1 MVQRGA
7 PRGGKLR
14 ALGILV
20 FAAVMLAAFVAASLP
35 GSARADDIFTVTGV
49 PVDVTADSA
58 TAAREQALLEGQRKA
73 ARMMLER
80 LTLKQD
86 SGSLPAIG
94 DAQLLDIVQGI
105 EVESEKIS
113 NVRYLGS
120 LTVRFRP
127 DAIRS
132 LLRTANVRY
141 AETVSKPLVVVPVY
155 HGGDTSMLWDEANPW
170 LAAWGSHV
178 AKGGL
183 VPLIVPLG
191 DLTDMSAITADD
203 AAQGV
208 GAKLEALARRYSA
221 TDTLVVVA
229 TTAADG
235 TGVDIAATRYGGA
248 QQERTD
254 VLRVAGTPGETTDAL
269 LGRAVAEVQ
278 AQVEEGWKQ
287 ENILHFDQEQM
298 LSVTV
303 PLRDLAEWVGVRKK
317 LGDVAYIRSAEIVAL
332 TKAQAIV
339 GLHYIGDTNQLKLAL
354 AQKDLDLTQE
364 GESWTLRPA
373 AAESAPAA
381 APGGASAPDSGAA
394 VPGATPA
401 PESAP
406 ASPSATGTP
415 APAPGATPS
424 AAPTSPAPPTPSP

>member
-1 MVQRGA
+1 
-7 PRGGKLR
+7 
-14 ALGILV
+14 
-20 FAAVMLAAFVAASLP
+20 
-35 GSARADDIFTVTGV
+35 
-49 PVDVTADSA
+49 
-58 TAAREQALLEGQRKA
+58 
-73 ARMMLER
+73 
-80 LTLKQD
+80 
-86 SGSLPAIG
+86 
-94 DAQLLDIVQGI
+94 
-105 EVESEKIS
+105 
-113 NVRYLGS
+113 
-120 LTVRFRP
+120 
-127 DAIRS
+127 
-132 LLRTANVRY
+132 
-141 AETVSKPLVVVPVY
+141 
-155 HGGDTSMLWDEANPW
+155 
-170 LAAWGSHV
+170 
-178 AKGGL
+178 
-183 VPLIVPLG
+183 
-191 DLTDMSAITADD
+191 
-203 AAQGV
+203 
-208 GAKLEALARRYSA
+208 LEALARRYSA